1 MLTDAIRRQFT
12 GPTHNQRNPN
22 PSIVG
27 PPFAAWEPLTV
38 VAPEKD
44 DGILG
49 EAIFFQLSQEFTD
62 ACISGGEV
70 IVVTRQCLARF
81 LRIRQIGRQLHI
93 VRIRC

>member
-1 MLTDAIRRQFT
+1 MFTDAVRRQFT
-12 GPTHNQRNPN
+12 EPTHNQRNPN
-22 PSIVG
+22 AGIIG

-62 ACISGGEV
+62 ACIGGGEV
-70 IVVTRQCLARF
+70 IVVACQRLARF

-93 VRIRC
+93 VRIRR